1 MVNHN
6 KTAMHDTGF
15 IPPMTPDD
23 FAALAEI
30 AGPLYQQSKVIE
42 SFTSESP
49 IPGAYKD
56 YGSMNIRMGLEQA
69 QRLAQASV
77 NSQPQPS
84 YVVPAEQ
91 QYIQTYIEPAPAP
104 TTPLPYIPPQPT
116 KDFDSGQLEFK
127 FDKGG
132 MDVTNDLLR
141 EISKKLSK
149 LISLVDKTEKE
160 DSNIKIPKLKPTIP
174 NVKNT

>member
-1 MVNHN
+1 
-6 KTAMHDTGF
+6 MHDTGF

-30 AGPLYQQSKVIE
+30 AGPLYQQSKLIE

-77 NSQPQPS
+77 QSVPQPS
-84 YVVPAEQ
+84 YVAPAEP
-91 QYIQTYIEPAPAP
+91 QYIQQYQPPVAEHYVPAP
-104 TTPLPYIPPQPT
+104 TLTAPPT
-116 KDFDSGQLEFK
+116 NFGDQLEFK
-127 FDKGG
+127 FEKGG

-141 EISKKLSK
+141 EISKKLTK
-149 LISLVDKTEKE
+149 LINLVDKSETE
-160 DSNIKIPKLKPTIP
+160 DKIPKLKPTLP
-174 NVKNT
+174 NAKNTQI

>member
-1 MVNHN
+1 
-6 KTAMHDTGF
+6 MHDTGF

-77 NSQPQPS
+77 HSPPQPS
-84 YVVPAEQ
+84 YVAPAEP
-91 QYIQTYIEPAPAP
+91 QYIQTYVEPTYAVPMQAP
-104 TTPLPYIPPQPT
+104 TPVT
-116 KDFDSGQLEFK
+116 DFGNQLEFS
-127 FDKGG
+127 FEKGA
-132 MDVTNDLLR
+132 MDITNDLLR
-141 EISKKLSK
+141 DISKKLTK
-149 LISLVDKTEKE
+149 LINLVDKSETE
-160 DSNIKIPKLKPTIP
+160 DKIPKLKATLP
-174 NVKNT
+174 NAKNTQI

>member
-1 MVNHN
+1 MQ
-6 KTAMHDTGF
+6 DFGI

-77 NSQPQPS
+77 HSQPQPS
-84 YVVPAEQ
+84 YVAPAEP
-91 QYIQTYIEPAPAP
+91 QYIQQYVEPA
-104 TTPLPYIPPQPT
+104 TTTALPYQPPQPT
-116 KDFDSGQLEFK
+116 TDFDSGQLEFK
-127 FDKGG
+127 FEKGG
-132 MDVTNDLLR
+132 MDITNDLLR
-141 EISKKLSK
+141 EISKKLTK
-149 LISLVDKTEKE
+149 LINLVDKSETE
-160 DSNIKIPKLKPTIP
+160 DKIQKFPKLKPTIP
-174 NVKNT
+174 NVKNTQI

>member
-1 MVNHN
+1 
-6 KTAMHDTGF
+6 MHDTGF
-15 IPPMTPDD
+15 IPPMMPDD

-30 AGPLYQQSKVIE
+30 AGPLYQQSKLIE

-77 NSQPQPS
+77 QHQPQPS
-84 YVVPAEQ
+84 YVQPAEP
-91 QYIQTYIEPAPAP
+91 QYIQTYVEPTYTA
-104 TTPLPYIPPQPT
+104 PPQPPIPT
-116 KDFDSGQLEFK
+116 TDFGNQLEFT
-127 FDKGG
+127 FEKGG

-149 LISLVDKTEKE
+149 LISLVDKAETE
-160 DSNIKIPKLKPTIP
+160 DKIPKLKPTLA
-174 NVKNT
+174 NAKNTQI

>member
-1 MVNHN
+1 
-6 KTAMHDTGF
+6 
-15 IPPMTPDD
+15 MTPDD

-77 NSQPQPS
+77 HQPPQPS
-84 YVVPAEQ
+84 YVQPAEP
-91 QYIQTYIEPAPAP
+91 QYIQQYVEPQYAPSTAAPPIYNPP
-104 TTPLPYIPPQPT
+104 TT
-116 KDFDSGQLEFK
+116 DFSNQLEFT
-127 FDKGG
+127 FEKGG

-160 DSNIKIPKLKPTIP
+160 DKIPKLKPTIP
-174 NVKNT
+174 NVKNTQI